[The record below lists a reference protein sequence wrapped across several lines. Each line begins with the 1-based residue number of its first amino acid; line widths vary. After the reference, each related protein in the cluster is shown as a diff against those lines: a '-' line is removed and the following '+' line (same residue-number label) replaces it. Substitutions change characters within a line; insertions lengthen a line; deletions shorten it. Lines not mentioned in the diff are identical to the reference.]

1 MENEDMIC
9 PCCGRP
15 KISLPLVDDNNN
27 YQLKF
32 DSEEDYDINFND
44 NNNNNFFNISNDP
57 NYKCNEIEQKN
68 IISNNSFSIYTFNFA
83 IIDEKNDL
91 TINSNQEKMKI
102 TSDEVQLPKKLG
114 RKTKRKPVINPEN
127 NNDNNNDNNN
137 INNSIVHDKFADDN
151 MKKKCKN
158 IVLKCILEFINNKIK
173 KLYNNDIGH
182 GNSEKNLKTL
192 GEESTKT
199 TTAVSYRDFMK
210 KKLKDIFSEKISTKY
225 SNFSPEHNKM
235 IIKSL
240 IEEKDDSKKL
250 YFGKLFNLTFEECLK
265 NFRGDTDLELEE
277 LKGLKN
283 LDFVKE
289 ELVKKSEENGE
300 EYSKYFA
307 YYIKNY
313 EKLINKKTK
322 KLGKNSS
329 ET

>member
-137 INNSIVHDKFADDN
+137 INNSIVHDKFTDDN

-192 GEESTKT
+192 GEKSTMT
-199 TTAVSYRDFMK
+199 TTADSYSDFMK

-225 SNFSPEHNKM
+225 SNFSPEHNKV
-235 IIKSL
+235 IIESL
-240 IEEKDDSKKL
+240 IKEKDDSKKS
-250 YFGKLFNLTFEECLK
+250 YFGKLFNLTFEDCLK
-265 NFRGDTDLELEE
+265 NFRGDTDLEE
-277 LKGLKN
+277 LKGFKN
-283 LDFVKE
+283 LDDFVKE

-322 KLGKNSS
+322 KLGKNSN

>member
-68 IISNNSFSIYTFNFA
+68 IISNNSFSIDTFNFA

-91 TINSNQEKMKI
+91 TININQEKMKI

-114 RKTKRKPVINPEN
+114 RKTKRKPIMNLEN
-127 NNDNNNDNNN
+127 NNTNNDNNN

-322 KLGKNSS
+322 KLGKNSN

>member
-1 MENEDMIC
+1 MGNEDMIC

-15 KISLPLVDDNNN
+15 KISLPSVDDNNN

-44 NNNNNFFNISNDP
+44 NNNNNFFTISNDP

-68 IISNNSFSIYTFNFA
+68 IISNNSFSIVTFNFA

-182 GNSEKNLKTL
+182 GNYEKNLKTL
-192 GEESTKT
+192 GEKSKMT
-199 TTAVSYRDFMK
+199 TTADSYSDFMK

-250 YFGKLFNLTFEECLK
+250 YFGKLFNLTFEDCLK
-265 NFRGDTDLELEE
+265 NFRGDTDLEE
-277 LKGLKN
+277 LKGFKN
-283 LDFVKE
+283 LDFVKK

-322 KLGKNSS
+322 KLGKNSN

>member
-114 RKTKRKPVINPEN
+114 RKTKRKPDINLEN

-182 GNSEKNLKTL
+182 GNYEKNLKTL
-192 GEESTKT
+192 GEKSTMT
-199 TTAVSYRDFMK
+199 TTADSYSEFIK

-235 IIKSL
+235 IIESL
-240 IEEKDDSKKL
+240 IKEKDDSKKS
-250 YFGKLFNLTFEECLK
+250 YFGELFDLTFEDCLK
-265 NFRGDTDLELEE
+265 NFRGDTDLEE
-277 LKGLKN
+277 LKGFKN

-322 KLGKNSS
+322 KLGKNSN

>member
-44 NNNNNFFNISNDP
+44 NNYNNFFNISNDP

-68 IISNNSFSIYTFNFA
+68 IISNNSFSIDTFNFA

-114 RKTKRKPVINPEN
+114 RKTKRKPVINLE
-127 NNDNNNDNNN
+127 NNNDNNN
-137 INNSIVHDKFADDN
+137 INNSIVHDKFTDDN

-192 GEESTKT
+192 GEKSTMT
-199 TTAVSYRDFMK
+199 TTAESYRDFMK

-235 IIKSL
+235 IIESL
-240 IEEKDDSKKL
+240 IKEKDDSKKS
-250 YFGKLFNLTFEECLK
+250 YFGELFNLTFEDCLK
-265 NFRGDTDLELEE
+265 NFRGDTDLEE
-277 LKGLKN
+277 LKGFKN
-283 LDFVKE
+283 LNFVKE

-300 EYSKYFA
+300 EYFKYFA

-322 KLGKNSS
+322 KLGKNSN

>member
-44 NNNNNFFNISNDP
+44 NNYNNFLNISNDP

-68 IISNNSFSIYTFNFA
+68 IISNNSFSIDTFNFA

-137 INNSIVHDKFADDN
+137 INNSIVHDKFTDDN

-182 GNSEKNLKTL
+182 GNYEKNLKTL
-192 GEESTKT
+192 GEKSKMT
-199 TTAVSYRDFMK
+199 TTADSYSDFMK

-240 IEEKDDSKKL
+240 IEEKDDSKKS
-250 YFGKLFNLTFEECLK
+250 YFGELFNLTFEDCLK
-265 NFRGDTDLELEE
+265 NFRGDTGLDV
-277 LKGLKN
+277 LKGFKN
-283 LDFVKE
+283 LDFVKK

-300 EYSKYFA
+300 EYSEYFA

-322 KLGKNSS
+322 KLGKNSN

>member
-44 NNNNNFFNISNDP
+44 NNYNNFFNISNDP

-68 IISNNSFSIYTFNFA
+68 IISNNSFSIVTFNFA

-137 INNSIVHDKFADDN
+137 INNSIVHDKFTDDN

-182 GNSEKNLKTL
+182 GNYEKNLKTL
-192 GEESTKT
+192 GEKSKMT
-199 TTAVSYRDFMK
+199 TTADSYSDFMK

-250 YFGKLFNLTFEECLK
+250 YFGKLFNLTFEDCLK
-265 NFRGDTDLELEE
+265 NFRGDTDLEE
-277 LKGLKN
+277 LKGFKN
-283 LDFVKE
+283 LDDFVKE

-322 KLGKNSS
+322 KLGNNSN

>member
-68 IISNNSFSIYTFNFA
+68 IISNNSFSIDTFNFA

-137 INNSIVHDKFADDN
+137 INNSIVHDKFTDDN

-182 GNSEKNLKTL
+182 GNYEKNLKTL
-192 GEESTKT
+192 GEKSKMT
-199 TTAVSYRDFMK
+199 TTADSYSDFMK

-250 YFGKLFNLTFEECLK
+250 YFGKLFNLTFEDCLK
-265 NFRGDTDLELEE
+265 NFRGDTGLDV
-277 LKGLKN
+277 LKGFKN
-283 LDFVKE
+283 LDFVKK

-322 KLGKNSS
+322 KLGKNSN

>member
-68 IISNNSFSIYTFNFA
+68 IISNNSFSIDTFNFA

-91 TINSNQEKMKI
+91 TININQEKMKI

-114 RKTKRKPVINPEN
+114 RKTKRKPIMNLEN
-127 NNDNNNDNNN
+127 NNTNNDNNN

-182 GNSEKNLKTL
+182 GNSEQNLKTL
-192 GEESTKT
+192 GEKSKET
-199 TTAVSYRDFMK
+199 TTADSYRDFMK

-235 IIKSL
+235 IIESL
-240 IEEKDDSKKL
+240 INEKDDSKKS
-250 YFGKLFNLTFEECLK
+250 YFGNLFNLTFKDCLK
-265 NFRGDTDLELEE
+265 NFRGDTDLEV
-277 LKGLKN
+277 LKGFKN
-283 LDFVKE
+283 LDDFVKE

-300 EYSKYFA
+300 EYFKYFA

-313 EKLINKKTK
+313 EKLIDKKTK
-322 KLGKNSS
+322 KLGKNSN

>member
-68 IISNNSFSIYTFNFA
+68 IISNNSFSIDTFNFA

-137 INNSIVHDKFADDN
+137 INNSIVHDKFTDDN

-182 GNSEKNLKTL
+182 GNYEKNLKTL
-192 GEESTKT
+192 GEKSKMT
-199 TTAVSYRDFMK
+199 TTADSYSDFMK

-265 NFRGDTDLELEE
+265 NFRGDTDLEE
-277 LKGLKN
+277 LKGFKN

-322 KLGKNSS
+322 KLGKNSN

>member
-15 KISLPLVDDNNN
+15 KISLPLVDNNNN

-235 IIKSL
+235 IIESL
-240 IEEKDDSKKL
+240 IKEKDDSKKS
-250 YFGKLFNLTFEECLK
+250 YFGKLFNLTFEDCLK
-265 NFRGDTDLELEE
+265 NFRGDTGLDE
-277 LKGLKN
+277 LKGFKN
-283 LDFVKE
+283 LDDFVKE
-289 ELVKKSEENGE
+289 EIVKKSEENGE
-300 EYSKYFA
+300 EYFKYFA

-322 KLGKNSS
+322 KLGKNSN

>member
-250 YFGKLFNLTFEECLK
+250 YFGKLFNLTFEDCLK
-265 NFRGDTDLELEE
+265 NFRGDTDLEE
-277 LKGLKN
+277 LKGFKN

-322 KLGKNSS
+322 KLGKNSN

>member
-44 NNNNNFFNISNDP
+44 NNYNNFFNISNDP

-68 IISNNSFSIYTFNFA
+68 IISNNSFSIDTFNFA

-137 INNSIVHDKFADDN
+137 INNSIVHDKFTDDN

-182 GNSEKNLKTL
+182 GNYEKNLKTL
-192 GEESTKT
+192 GEKSKMT
-199 TTAVSYRDFMK
+199 TTADSYSDFMK

-235 IIKSL
+235 IIESL
-240 IEEKDDSKKL
+240 IKEKDDSKKS
-250 YFGKLFNLTFEECLK
+250 YFGELFNLTFEEC
-265 NFRGDTDLELEE
+265 
-277 LKGLKN
+277 
-283 LDFVKE
+283 
-289 ELVKKSEENGE
+289 
-300 EYSKYFA
+300 
-307 YYIKNY
+307 
-313 EKLINKKTK
+313 
-322 KLGKNSS
+322 
-329 ET
+329 

>member
-1 MENEDMIC
+1 MENEDMVC

-44 NNNNNFFNISNDP
+44 NNYNNFFNISNDP

-68 IISNNSFSIYTFNFA
+68 IISNNSFSIDTFNFA

-137 INNSIVHDKFADDN
+137 INNSIVHDKFTDDN

-182 GNSEKNLKTL
+182 GNYEKNLKTL
-192 GEESTKT
+192 GEKSKMT
-199 TTAVSYRDFMK
+199 TTADSYSDFMK

-240 IEEKDDSKKL
+240 IEEKDDSKKS
-250 YFGKLFNLTFEECLK
+250 YFGKLFNLTFEDCLK
-265 NFRGDTDLELEE
+265 NFRGDTDLEE
-277 LKGLKN
+277 LKGFKN

-322 KLGKNSS
+322 KLGKNSN

>member
-68 IISNNSFSIYTFNFA
+68 IISNNSFSIDTFNFA

-137 INNSIVHDKFADDN
+137 INNSIVHDKFTDDN

-192 GEESTKT
+192 GEKSKMT
-199 TTAVSYRDFMK
+199 TTADSYSDFMK

-235 IIKSL
+235 IIKDL

-250 YFGKLFNLTFEECLK
+250 YFGKLFNLTFEDCLK
-265 NFRGDTDLELEE
+265 NFRGDTDLEE
-277 LKGLKN
+277 LKGFKN

-322 KLGKNSS
+322 KLGKNSN

>member
-15 KISLPLVDDNNN
+15 KISLPLVDNNNN

-235 IIKSL
+235 IIESL
-240 IEEKDDSKKL
+240 IKEKDDSKKS
-250 YFGKLFNLTFEECLK
+250 YFGELFDLTFEDCLK
-265 NFRGDTDLELEE
+265 NFRGDTGLDE
-277 LKGLKN
+277 LKGFKN
-283 LDFVKE
+283 LDDFVKE
-289 ELVKKSEENGE
+289 EIVKKSEENGE

-322 KLGKNSS
+322 KLGKNSN

>member
-15 KISLPLVDDNNN
+15 KISLPLINDNNN

-68 IISNNSFSIYTFNFA
+68 IISNNSFSIDTFNFA

-137 INNSIVHDKFADDN
+137 INNSIVHDKFTDDN

-182 GNSEKNLKTL
+182 GNYEKNLKTL
-192 GEESTKT
+192 GEKSKMT
-199 TTAVSYRDFMK
+199 TTADSYSDFMK

-250 YFGKLFNLTFEECLK
+250 YFGKLFNLTFEDCLK
-265 NFRGDTDLELEE
+265 NFRGDTDLEE
-277 LKGLKN
+277 LKGFKN
-283 LDFVKE
+283 LDDFVKE

-322 KLGKNSS
+322 KLGKDSN

>member
-44 NNNNNFFNISNDP
+44 NNYNNFFNISNDP

-68 IISNNSFSIYTFNFA
+68 IISNNSFSIVTFNFA

-137 INNSIVHDKFADDN
+137 INNSIVHDKFTDDN

-182 GNSEKNLKTL
+182 GNYEKNLKTL
-192 GEESTKT
+192 GEKSTMT
-199 TTAVSYRDFMK
+199 TTADSYSEFIK

-235 IIKSL
+235 IIESL
-240 IEEKDDSKKL
+240 IKEKDDSKKS
-250 YFGKLFNLTFEECLK
+250 YFGELFNLTFEDCLK
-265 NFRGDTDLELEE
+265 NFRGDTDLEE
-277 LKGLKN
+277 LKGFKN

-300 EYSKYFA
+300 EYFKYFT

-322 KLGKNSS
+322 KLGKNSN

>member
-44 NNNNNFFNISNDP
+44 NNYNNFFNISNDP

-137 INNSIVHDKFADDN
+137 INNSIVHDKFTDDN

-182 GNSEKNLKTL
+182 GNYEKNLKTL
-192 GEESTKT
+192 GEKSKMT
-199 TTAVSYRDFMK
+199 TTADSYSDFMK

-250 YFGKLFNLTFEECLK
+250 YFGKLFNLTFEDCLK
-265 NFRGDTDLELEE
+265 NFRGDTDLEE
-277 LKGLKN
+277 LKGFKN

-322 KLGKNSS
+322 KLGKNSN

>member
-15 KISLPLVDDNNN
+15 KISLPSVDDNNN

-182 GNSEKNLKTL
+182 GNYEKNLKTL
-192 GEESTKT
+192 GEKSKMT
-199 TTAVSYRDFMK
+199 TTADSYCDFMK

-235 IIKSL
+235 IIESL
-240 IEEKDDSKKL
+240 IKEKDDSKKS
-250 YFGKLFNLTFEECLK
+250 YFGELFNLTFEDCLK
-265 NFRGDTDLELEE
+265 NFRGDTDLDV
-277 LKGLKN
+277 LKGFKN

-300 EYSKYFA
+300 EYSKYFT

-322 KLGKNSS
+322 KLGKNSN

>member
-1 MENEDMIC
+1 MVC

-15 KISLPLVDDNNN
+15 KISLPVDDNNN

-68 IISNNSFSIYTFNFA
+68 IISNNSFSIDTFNFA

-114 RKTKRKPVINPEN
+114 RKTKRKPIMNLEN
-127 NNDNNNDNNN
+127 NNTNNDNNN
-137 INNSIVHDKFADDN
+137 INNSIVHDKFTDDN

-182 GNSEKNLKTL
+182 GNYEKNLKTL
-192 GEESTKT
+192 GEKSKMT
-199 TTAVSYRDFMK
+199 TTADSYSDFMK

-250 YFGKLFNLTFEECLK
+250 YFGKLFNLTFEDCLK
-265 NFRGDTDLELEE
+265 NFRGDTDLEE
-277 LKGLKN
+277 LKGFKN
-283 LDFVKE
+283 LDDFVKE

-322 KLGKNSS
+322 KLGKNSN

>member
-137 INNSIVHDKFADDN
+137 INNSIVHDKFTDDN

-182 GNSEKNLKTL
+182 GNYEKNLKTL
-192 GEESTKT
+192 GEKSKMT
-199 TTAVSYRDFMK
+199 TTADSYSDFMK

-265 NFRGDTDLELEE
+265 NFRGDTDLEE
-277 LKGLKN
+277 LKGFKN

-313 EKLINKKTK
+313 EKLIDKKTK
-322 KLGKNSS
+322 KLGKNSN

>member
-1 MENEDMIC
+1 MGNEDMIC

-44 NNNNNFFNISNDP
+44 NNYNNFFNISNDP

-68 IISNNSFSIYTFNFA
+68 IISNNSFSIDTFNFA

-102 TSDEVQLPKKLG
+102 TSVEVQLPKKLG

-137 INNSIVHDKFADDN
+137 INNSIVHDKFTDDN

-182 GNSEKNLKTL
+182 GNYEKNLKTL
-192 GEESTKT
+192 GEKSTMT
-199 TTAVSYRDFMK
+199 TTADSYSEFIK

-235 IIKSL
+235 IIESL
-240 IEEKDDSKKL
+240 IKEKDDSKKS
-250 YFGKLFNLTFEECLK
+250 YFGELFNLTFEQCLK
-265 NFRGDTDLELEE
+265 NFRGDTDLEV
-277 LKGLKN
+277 LKGFKN

-300 EYSKYFA
+300 EYFKYFA

-313 EKLINKKTK
+313 EKLVNKKTK
-322 KLGKNSS
+322 KSGKDLD

>member
-68 IISNNSFSIYTFNFA
+68 IISNNSFSIDTFNFA

-137 INNSIVHDKFADDN
+137 INNSIVHDKFTDDN

-192 GEESTKT
+192 GEKSAKT
-199 TTAVSYRDFMK
+199 TTADSYREFMK

-235 IIKSL
+235 IIESL
-240 IEEKDDSKKL
+240 IKEKDDSKKS
-250 YFGKLFNLTFEECLK
+250 YFGELFNLTFEQCLK
-265 NFRGDTDLELEE
+265 NFRGDTDLEV
-277 LKGLKN
+277 LKGFKN

-300 EYSKYFA
+300 EYFKYFT

>member
-44 NNNNNFFNISNDP
+44 NNYNNFFNISNDP

-68 IISNNSFSIYTFNFA
+68 IISNNSFSIDTFNFA

-137 INNSIVHDKFADDN
+137 INNSIVHDKFTDDN

-182 GNSEKNLKTL
+182 GNYEKNLKTL
-192 GEESTKT
+192 GEKSTMT
-199 TTAVSYRDFMK
+199 TTADSYSEFIK

-235 IIKSL
+235 IIESL
-240 IEEKDDSKKL
+240 IKEKDDSKKS
-250 YFGKLFNLTFEECLK
+250 YFGELFNLTFEQCLK
-265 NFRGDTDLELEE
+265 NFRGDTDLEV
-277 LKGLKN
+277 LKGFKN

-300 EYSKYFA
+300 EYFKYFT

-322 KLGKNSS
+322 KLGKNSN

>member
-1 MENEDMIC
+1 MGNEDMIC

-15 KISLPLVDDNNN
+15 KISLPSVDDNNN

-44 NNNNNFFNISNDP
+44 NNYNNIFNISNDP

-137 INNSIVHDKFADDN
+137 INNSIVHDKFTDDN

-182 GNSEKNLKTL
+182 GNYEKNLKTL
-192 GEESTKT
+192 GEKSTMT
-199 TTAVSYRDFMK
+199 TTADSYSDFMK

-235 IIKSL
+235 IIESL
-240 IEEKDDSKKL
+240 IKEKDDSKKS
-250 YFGKLFNLTFEECLK
+250 YFGELFNLTFEDCLK
-265 NFRGDTDLELEE
+265 NFRGDTDLDV
-277 LKGLKN
+277 LKGFKN

>member
-32 DSEEDYDINFND
+32 DSEEVYDINFND

-68 IISNNSFSIYTFNFA
+68 IISNNSFSIDTFNFA

-114 RKTKRKPVINPEN
+114 RKTKRKPVINLE
-127 NNDNNNDNNN
+127 NNNDNNN
-137 INNSIVHDKFADDN
+137 INNSIVHDKFTDDN

-192 GEESTKT
+192 GEKSTKT
-199 TTAVSYRDFMK
+199 TTADSYRDFMK

-235 IIKSL
+235 IIESL
-240 IEEKDDSKKL
+240 IKEKDDSKKS
-250 YFGKLFNLTFEECLK
+250 YFGKLFNLTFEDCLK
-265 NFRGDTDLELEE
+265 NFRGDTDLEE
-277 LKGLKN
+277 LKGFKN
-283 LDFVKE
+283 LNFVKE

-300 EYSKYFA
+300 EYFKYFA

-322 KLGKNSS
+322 KLGKNSN

>member
-1 MENEDMIC
+1 MGNEDMIC

-15 KISLPLVDDNNN
+15 KISLPSVDDNNN

-44 NNNNNFFNISNDP
+44 NNNNNNFFNISNDP

-137 INNSIVHDKFADDN
+137 INNSIVHDKFTDDN

-158 IVLKCILEFINNKIK
+158 IVLRCILEFINNKIK

-182 GNSEKNLKTL
+182 GNYEKNLKTL
-192 GEESTKT
+192 GEKSTMT
-199 TTAVSYRDFMK
+199 TTADSYSDFMK

-235 IIKSL
+235 IIESL
-240 IEEKDDSKKL
+240 IKEKDDSKKS
-250 YFGKLFNLTFEECLK
+250 YFGELFNLTFEDCLK
-265 NFRGDTDLELEE
+265 NFRGDTDLDV
-277 LKGLKN
+277 LKGFKN

>member
-44 NNNNNFFNISNDP
+44 NNNNNFINISNDP

-137 INNSIVHDKFADDN
+137 INNSIVHDKFTDDN

-182 GNSEKNLKTL
+182 GNYEKNLKTL
-192 GEESTKT
+192 GEKSKMT
-199 TTAVSYRDFMK
+199 TTADSYSDFMK

-235 IIKSL
+235 IIKTL

-250 YFGKLFNLTFEECLK
+250 YFGKLFNLTFEDCLK
-265 NFRGDTDLELEE
+265 NFRGDTDLEE
-277 LKGLKN
+277 LKGFKN

-322 KLGKNSS
+322 KLGKNSN

>member
-1 MENEDMIC
+1 MGNEDMIC

-68 IISNNSFSIYTFNFA
+68 IISNNSFSIDTFNFA

-137 INNSIVHDKFADDN
+137 INNSIVHDKFTDDN

-250 YFGKLFNLTFEECLK
+250 YFGKLFNLTFEDCLK
-265 NFRGDTDLELEE
+265 NFRGDTDREE
-277 LKGLKN
+277 LKGFKN

-322 KLGKNSS
+322 KLGKNSN

>member
-1 MENEDMIC
+1 MGNEDMIC

-68 IISNNSFSIYTFNFA
+68 IISNNSFSIDTFNFA

-137 INNSIVHDKFADDN
+137 INNSIVHDKFTDDN

-182 GNSEKNLKTL
+182 GNYEKNLKTL
-192 GEESTKT
+192 GEKSKMT
-199 TTAVSYRDFMK
+199 TTADSYSDFMK

-240 IEEKDDSKKL
+240 IEEKDDSKKS
-250 YFGKLFNLTFEECLK
+250 YFGELFNLTFEDCLK
-265 NFRGDTDLELEE
+265 NFRGDTGLDV
-277 LKGLKN
+277 LKGFKN
-283 LDFVKE
+283 LDFVKK

-313 EKLINKKTK
+313 EKLIDKKTK
-322 KLGKNSS
+322 KLGKNSN

>member
-15 KISLPLVDDNNN
+15 KISLPSVDDNNN

-44 NNNNNFFNISNDP
+44 NNYNNFFTISNDP

-137 INNSIVHDKFADDN
+137 INNSIVHDKFTDDN

-182 GNSEKNLKTL
+182 GNYEKNLKTL
-192 GEESTKT
+192 GEKSTMT
-199 TTAVSYRDFMK
+199 TTADSYSEFIK

-240 IEEKDDSKKL
+240 IEEKDDSKKS
-250 YFGKLFNLTFEECLK
+250 YFGELFNLTFEDCLK
-265 NFRGDTDLELEE
+265 NFRGDTGLDV
-277 LKGLKN
+277 LKGFKN
-283 LDFVKE
+283 LDFVKK

-300 EYSKYFA
+300 EYSEYFA

-313 EKLINKKTK
+313 EKLIDKKTK
-322 KLGKNSS
+322 KLGKNSN

>member
-68 IISNNSFSIYTFNFA
+68 IISNNSFSIDTFNFA

-137 INNSIVHDKFADDN
+137 INNSIVHDKFTDDN

-182 GNSEKNLKTL
+182 GNYEKNLKTL
-192 GEESTKT
+192 GEKSKMT
-199 TTAVSYRDFMK
+199 TTADSYSDFMK

-235 IIKSL
+235 IIESL
-240 IEEKDDSKKL
+240 IKEKDDSKKS
-250 YFGKLFNLTFEECLK
+250 YFGKLFNLTFEDCLK
-265 NFRGDTDLELEE
+265 NFRGDTDLEE
-277 LKGLKN
+277 LKGFKN
-283 LDFVKE
+283 LDDFVKE

-322 KLGKNSS
+322 KLGKNSN

>member
-1 MENEDMIC
+1 MGNEDMIC

-15 KISLPLVDDNNN
+15 KISLPSVDDNNN

-44 NNNNNFFNISNDP
+44 NNYNNIFNISNDP

-137 INNSIVHDKFADDN
+137 INNSIVHDKFTDDN

-182 GNSEKNLKTL
+182 GNYEKNLKTL
-192 GEESTKT
+192 GEKSTMT
-199 TTAVSYRDFMK
+199 TTADSYSDFMK

-235 IIKSL
+235 IIESL
-240 IEEKDDSKKL
+240 IKEKDDSKKS
-250 YFGKLFNLTFEECLK
+250 YFGELFNLTFEDCLK
-265 NFRGDTDLELEE
+265 NFRGDTDLDV
-277 LKGLKN
+277 LKGFKN

-322 KLGKNSS
+322 KLGKNSN

>member
-15 KISLPLVDDNNN
+15 KISLPLDDNNN

-114 RKTKRKPVINPEN
+114 RKTKRKPVINPE
-127 NNDNNNDNNN
+127 NNNDNNN

-322 KLGKNSS
+322 KLGKNSN

>member
-182 GNSEKNLKTL
+182 GNYEKNLKTL
-192 GEESTKT
+192 GEKSKMT
-199 TTAVSYRDFMK
+199 TTADSYSDFMK

-240 IEEKDDSKKL
+240 IEEKDDSKKS
-250 YFGKLFNLTFEECLK
+250 YFGELFNLTFEDCLK
-265 NFRGDTDLELEE
+265 NFRGDTNLDV
-277 LKGLKN
+277 LKGFKN
-283 LDFVKE
+283 LDDFVKE

-322 KLGKNSS
+322 KLGKNSN

>member
-1 MENEDMIC
+1 MENEDMVC

-15 KISLPLVDDNNN
+15 KISLPVDDNNN

-44 NNNNNFFNISNDP
+44 NNYNNFFNISNDP

-68 IISNNSFSIYTFNFA
+68 IISNNSFSIVTFNFA

-137 INNSIVHDKFADDN
+137 INNSIVHDKFTDDN

-182 GNSEKNLKTL
+182 GNYEKNLKTL
-192 GEESTKT
+192 GEKSKMT
-199 TTAVSYRDFMK
+199 TTADSYSDFMK

-250 YFGKLFNLTFEECLK
+250 YFGKLFNLTFEDCLK
-265 NFRGDTDLELEE
+265 NFRGDTDLEE
-277 LKGLKN
+277 LKGFKN
-283 LDFVKE
+283 LDDFVKE

-322 KLGKNSS
+322 KLGKNSN

>member
-68 IISNNSFSIYTFNFA
+68 IISNNSFSIDTFNFA

-137 INNSIVHDKFADDN
+137 INNSIVHDKFTDDN

-182 GNSEKNLKTL
+182 GNYEKNLKTL
-192 GEESTKT
+192 GEKSKMT
-199 TTAVSYRDFMK
+199 TTADSYSDFMK

-250 YFGKLFNLTFEECLK
+250 YFGKLFNLTFEDCLK
-265 NFRGDTDLELEE
+265 NFRGDTDLEE
-277 LKGLKN
+277 LKGFKN
-283 LDFVKE
+283 LDDFVKE

-322 KLGKNSS
+322 KLGKNSN

>member
-15 KISLPLVDDNNN
+15 KISLPSVDDNNN

-137 INNSIVHDKFADDN
+137 INNSIVHDKFTDDN

-182 GNSEKNLKTL
+182 GNYEKNLKTL
-192 GEESTKT
+192 GEKSKMT
-199 TTAVSYRDFMK
+199 TTADSYSDFMK

-250 YFGKLFNLTFEECLK
+250 YFGKLFNLTFEDCLK
-265 NFRGDTDLELEE
+265 NFRGDTDLEE
-277 LKGLKN
+277 LKGFKN
-283 LDFVKE
+283 LDDFVKE

-322 KLGKNSS
+322 KLGKNSN

>member
-1 MENEDMIC
+1 MENEDMVC

-15 KISLPLVDDNNN
+15 KISLPVDDNNN

-68 IISNNSFSIYTFNFA
+68 IISNNSFSIDTFNFA

-137 INNSIVHDKFADDN
+137 INNSIVHDKFTDDN

-182 GNSEKNLKTL
+182 GNYEKNLKTL
-192 GEESTKT
+192 GEKSKMT
-199 TTAVSYRDFMK
+199 TTADSYSDFMK

-250 YFGKLFNLTFEECLK
+250 YFGKLFNLTFEDCLK
-265 NFRGDTDLELEE
+265 NFRGDTDLEE
-277 LKGLKN
+277 LKGFKN

-322 KLGKNSS
+322 KLGKNSN